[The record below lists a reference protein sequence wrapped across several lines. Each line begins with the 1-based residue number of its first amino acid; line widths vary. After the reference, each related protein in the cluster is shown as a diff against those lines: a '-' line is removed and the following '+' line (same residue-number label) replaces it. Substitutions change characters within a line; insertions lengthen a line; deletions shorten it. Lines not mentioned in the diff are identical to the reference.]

1 MFLDREFPLPVHIPR
16 ATCANPHCDT
26 VVRIRGEFCRH
37 CERMVQAERVLLRVK
52 KAEATQ

>member
-37 CERMVQAERVLLRVK
+37 CDRMVQAERVLLRVK
-52 KAEATQ
+52 KVAQ